1 MTIVRSLAV
10 MALALAA
17 LSCGDHV
24 SGPEP
29 ATPAHL
35 RLTVVL
41 PQPGVAAL
49 HVVLPRGVRRI
60 EPAPGLE
67 LHGAALSDGGAVVFL
82 AERALPAGRVVLA
95 ELLADGCAAS
105 VAAAAT
111 EDFVVVQD
119 VAGFWLACEP
129 I

>member
-1 MTIVRSLAV
+1 MTIVRFLAV
-10 MALALAA
+10 MALALAT
-17 LSCGDHV
+17 LSCGDRL

-29 ATPAHL
+29 ETHARL

-41 PQPGVAAL
+41 PRPGVAAL

-95 ELLADGCAAS
+95 DLLADGCAAH

-111 EDFVVVQD
+111 EDFLVVPD

>member
-1 MTIVRSLAV
+1 MTIVRSAAML
-10 MALALAA
+10 ALALAT
-17 LSCGDHV
+17 LSCGDRL

-29 ATPAHL
+29 ATPARL
-35 RLTVVL
+35 RLTVIL

-49 HVVLPRGVRRI
+49 HVVLPPGVRQI
-60 EPAPGLE
+60 APEPGLE
-67 LHGAALSDGGAVVFL
+67 LHGAAPPGGGPVVFL

-95 ELLADGCAAS
+95 ELVADGCAAS

-111 EDFVVVQD
+111 EDFLVVQD

-129 I
+129 F